1 MPLKCGR
8 NEKVIGIE
16 ISGLLMS
23 KDSEMF
29 LKKVLLYRNKMEKDS
44 FALNIKHFLEILI
57 INSGI
62 GDI

>member
-1 MPLKCGR
+1 
-8 NEKVIGIE
+8 
-16 ISGLLMS
+16 MS

-44 FALNIKHFLEILI
+44 FALNIKHFLEIPI